1 MVSYEVDIL
10 PPVVKAER
18 DIVTT
23 GGNWGAGYDI
33 TNSTCLDIGVQV
45 NVRIDSKP
53 SDRGAGVYCLYMSQG
68 ANCLCQT
75 ETLQIDL
82 TKSKWHRFVY
92 IVQYSKSLRPS
103 QMAIS

>member
-53 SDRGAGVYCLYMSQG
+53 SDRGAAVYCLYMSQG

-82 TKSKWHRFVY
+82 TKSKWHHFVH
-92 IVQYSKSLRPS
+92 IAQ
-103 QMAIS
+103 